1 MNQRK
6 LFFFHQ
12 LTFHKKKLDYLQ
24 YHNFIKITYKF
35 VFAVIKFFDKFVTI
49 NNKNELS
56 EIDIEK

>member
-1 MNQRK
+1 M
-6 LFFFHQ
+6 
-12 LTFHKKKLDYLQ
+12 DYLQ